1 MNCWKPLRAMNTTT
15 ELAMTTVNV
24 LKRVMDWAI
33 SSQASWEQDEGST
46 TRPSNLEQK
55 NGPRVRECCVKGN
68 EQHKI

>member
-1 MNCWKPLRAMNTTT
+1 MNTTT

-24 LKRVMDWAI
+24 LKSVIDWAI

-55 NGPRVRECCVKGN
+55 NSPRAQEF
-68 EQHKI
+68 